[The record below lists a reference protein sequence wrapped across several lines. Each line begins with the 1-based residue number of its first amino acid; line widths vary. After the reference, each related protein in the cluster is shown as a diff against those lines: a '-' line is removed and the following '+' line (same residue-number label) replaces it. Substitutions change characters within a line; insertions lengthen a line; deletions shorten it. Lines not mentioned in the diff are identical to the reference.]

1 MVGPAPTRRYDAGPM
16 HPVERLLNLT
26 ALLLE
31 APRPLTFS
39 QIRERIPAY
48 GQRDLNSAKRMFERD
63 KELLRETGI
72 PVALAATDPFEVEEG
87 YRIPKELYYL
97 PELDFTPEE
106 MSALLVAANTPSGE
120 GEAELAAL
128 KLQAASS
135 GPLNEQGGGPVAAG
149 PDLAGPRLL
158 QVVEAVLGRRSI
170 RFVYRPSSGDVGERH
185 LDPWAIV
192 FRGGHWYVV
201 GLDRVRGEPRSFRL
215 SRVVSEISD
224 AGEGST
230 PPDDFDAR
238 EQVKA
243 GPWGI
248 GEPAGEAVVAFA
260 PDVAWWA
267 IRTVP
272 NGRVERARA
281 DGWVEVT
288 VPAGDL
294 DAMASWVLSFGPDAE
309 AVGPAELRTA
319 VVERLGATVA
329 AL

>member
-1 MVGPAPTRRYDAGPM
+1 M

-31 APRPLTFS
+31 APRPLTFA

-63 KELLRETGI
+63 KELLRESGI
-72 PVALAATDPFEVEEG
+72 PVELVPTDPFEVEEG
-87 YRIPKELYYL
+87 YRIPKERYYL

-106 MSALLVAANTPSGE
+106 MSALLVAAHTPSGE

-135 GPLNEQGGGPVAAG
+135 GPLTEPGNGPVAAG

-158 QVVEAVLGRRSI
+158 QVVESVLARRSV
-170 RFVYRPSSGDVGERH
+170 RFSYRPPSGETGERH
-185 LDPWAIV
+185 LDPWAVV

-215 SRVVSEISD
+215 SRIVSEIAD
-224 AGEGST
+224 AGDGSS
-230 PPDDFDAR
+230 PPSEFDAR
-238 EQVKA
+238 EQIKA

-248 GEPAGEAVVAFA
+248 GEPAGSALVAFA

-267 IRTVP
+267 ERSVP
-272 NGRVERARA
+272 DGRVDRVRD
-281 DGWVEVT
+281 DGWVRVT
-288 VPAGDL
+288 VPAGAL

-309 AVGPAELRTA
+309 AVDPPELRAA
-319 VVERLGATVA
+319 VVERLGATIA

>member
-1 MVGPAPTRRYDAGPM
+1 M
-16 HPVERLLNLT
+16 HPVERLLNVT

-31 APRPLTFS
+31 ASRPLTFT

-72 PVALAATDPFEVEEG
+72 PVELAPTDPFEVEEG
-87 YRIPKELYYL
+87 YRIPKERYYL
-97 PELDFTPEE
+97 PDLDFTPEE
-106 MSALLVAANTPSGE
+106 MSALLVAAHTPSGE

-128 KLQAASS
+128 KLQAASA
-135 GPLNEQGGGPVAAG
+135 GPLNESGGGPVAAG

-170 RFVYRPSSGDVGERH
+170 TFGYRPPTGEVGERH
-185 LDPWAIV
+185 VDPWAIV

-201 GLDRVRGEPRSFRL
+201 GFDRIRGEPRSFRL
-215 SRVVSEISD
+215 SRVISEIAD
-224 AGEGST
+224 VGEGSL
-230 PPDDFDAR
+230 PPQDFDAR

-248 GEPAGEAVVAFA
+248 GDPAGEVLVAFA
-260 PDVAWWA
+260 PDAAWWA
-267 IRTVP
+267 IRSVP
-272 NGRVERARA
+272 NGRVEGVRD

-288 VPAGDL
+288 VPAGQL

-309 AVGPAELRTA
+309 AVAPPELRTA
-319 VVERLGATVA
+319 VAERLGATIA

>member
-1 MVGPAPTRRYDAGPM
+1 M

-31 APRPLTFS
+31 ASRPLTFT

-72 PVALAATDPFEVEEG
+72 PVELAPTDPFEVEEG
-87 YRIPKELYYL
+87 YRIPKERYYL
-97 PELDFTPEE
+97 PDLDFTPEE
-106 MSALLVAANTPSGE
+106 MSALLVAAHTPSGE

-128 KLQAASS
+128 KLQAASA
-135 GPLNEQGGGPVAAG
+135 GPLNESGGGPVAAG

-170 RFVYRPSSGDVGERH
+170 TFGY
-185 LDPWAIV
+185 
-192 FRGGHWYVV
+192 
-201 GLDRVRGEPRSFRL
+201 RL
-215 SRVVSEISD
+215 SRVISEIAD
-224 AGEGST
+224 VGEGSL
-230 PPDDFDAR
+230 PPQDFDAR

-248 GEPAGEAVVAFA
+248 GDPAGEVLVAFA

-267 IRTVP
+267 IRSVP
-272 NGRVERARA
+272 NGRVEGVRD

-288 VPAGDL
+288 VPAGQL

-309 AVGPAELRTA
+309 AVAPPELRTA
-319 VVERLGATVA
+319 VAERLGATIA

>member
-1 MVGPAPTRRYDAGPM
+1 M

-48 GQRDLNSAKRMFERD
+48 GQRDLNTAKRMFERD
-63 KELLRETGI
+63 KELLREAGI
-72 PVALAATDPFEVEEG
+72 PVELESTDAFEIEEG
-87 YRIPKELYYL
+87 YRIPKERYYL
-97 PELDFTPEE
+97 PEMDFTPEE
-106 MSALLVAANTPSGE
+106 MSALLIAAHTPSGE
-120 GEAELAAL
+120 GEAERAAL
-128 KLQAASS
+128 KLQAASP
-135 GPLNEQGGGPVAAG
+135 GPLSEPGGGPVAAG

-170 RFVYRPSSGDVGERH
+170 GFAYRPPSGEIGERH
-185 LDPWAIV
+185 VDPWAVV

-201 GLDRVRGEPRSFRL
+201 GMDRARGEPRSFRL
-215 SRVVSEISD
+215 SRVVSEIVD
-224 AGEGST
+224 AGDGSS

-248 GEPAGEAVVAFA
+248 GDPAGEALVAFA
-260 PDVAWWA
+260 QDVAWWA

-272 NGRVERARA
+272 EGRVERVRD

-288 VPAGDL
+288 IPSGEL

-309 AVGPAELRTA
+309 AVAPPELRTA
-319 VVERLGATVA
+319 VVERLRATVA
-329 AL
+329 AR